1 MLEVRTTPDFD
12 RWFRKLKDRKARA
25 FVRVRL
31 DRLSLGLFGDAK
43 SVGDGVSELR
53 IDYGPGYRLYFCQRG
68 RTVIVVLLGGDKR
81 RQQADIEK
89 AKAAARQLEDNR

>member
-1 MLEVRTTPDFD
+1 MAMLEVRTTPDFE

-25 FVRVRL
+25 YVRVRL
-31 DRLSLGLFGDAK
+31 DRLALGLLGDAK
-43 SVGDGVSELR
+43 ALGDGLRELR

-68 RTVIVVLLGGDKR
+68 QTVVVLLLGGDKR

-89 AKAAARQLEDNR
+89 AKAIARQLED